1 MFHIKRLYRFILEAF
16 VPIFSM
22 TFGICLFI
30 VLMQFL
36 WKYVEDMVGKGLDT
50 VVLGELFFYSALYL
64 IPMALPLAILL
75 GSLMTFGNMGER
87 LELLAIKASGV
98 SLLKAMSPLIILV
111 SIISIGAF
119 FFQNEAMPRIAV
131 KQKTLLTSIKQ
142 KSPELDI
149 PEGSFYNGIENYSI
163 YVKKKNKETRIL
175 YDVMIY
181 NTSEGFNDMMVFVC
195 DSAKM
200 SVAETKDFLLLNL
213 YSGQRFSSFR
223 EADINSN
230 NTYKSRSNQFVPYSR
245 ENFKQKDIII
255 KFDTNFNRLDE
266 SSMEGSGIAMNLSK
280 LHFSRDSVQ
289 NLLDSMNIVDRKT
302 MKHSYLRHFIAQDT
316 ASTQATKPHKEIA
329 KLDFDSLL
337 NSLPRTTTLSVF
349 ERASSGEEN
358 NASTFLI
365 QSYTKNTY
373 QQQVRHYKL
382 LAHQKFTLSF
392 ACLIFFFI
400 GAPLG
405 AIIRKG
411 GLGMPVIISVILFI
425 IYYILDTMGIKMAR
439 DGIWLIPIGM
449 WFSSMI
455 LFPLGVF
462 LTYKAMNDS
471 ALFNVEA
478 YNKYF
483 YKILRIKPALKVSIE
498 EKSHILQQI
507 PTVAQLG
514 ADPDLV
520 ERMNKMDIDKLKEA
534 VLTKAT
540 DEQEQKARLLALA
553 ILKDKGAS
561 LDQMIEQQDI
571 SVKESKAGLFNSSA
585 LWTGIT
591 YIIALICIIIGQ
603 KTKAD
608 TLVYIAG
615 IAYFVMFLRTL
626 TYYTNFYNASHPKK
640 KKSYHTIVVVLAFFL
655 FPIMYFFIKKQM
667 EKDINRTEPIIV
679 SE

>member
-1 MFHIKRLYRFILEAF
+1 MFHIKRLYKFILEAF

-50 VVLGELFFYSALYL
+50 TVLGELFFYSALYL

-98 SLLKAMSPLIILV
+98 SLLKAMSPLIILI
-111 SIISIGAF
+111 SAISIGAF

-149 PEGSFYNGIENYSI
+149 PEGSFYNGIQDYSI
-163 YVKKKNKETRIL
+163 FVKKKNKETRML

-200 SVAETKDFLLLNL
+200 SVPETKDFLLLNL
-213 YSGQRFSSFR
+213 YSGQRFSTFR
-223 EADINSN
+223 EADINN
-230 NTYKSRSNQFVPYSR
+230 NNAYRSKSNQFVSYSR

-255 KFDTNFNRLDE
+255 NFDSNFNRLDE
-266 SSMEGSGIAMNLSK
+266 ASMEGAAISMNLSK
-280 LHFSRDSVQ
+280 LNASKDSVQ
-289 NLLDSMNIVDRKT
+289 LLLDSMNIVDRQSMT
-302 MKHSYLRHFIAQDT
+302 YTYLRSFDST
-316 ASTQATKPHKEIA
+316 ENDSTKASKPAKSIA
-329 KLDFDSLL
+329 KLDFDSLV
-337 NSLPRTTTLSVF
+337 NSLPRAKMLSVY
-349 ERASSGEEN
+349 ERASYSEEN
-358 NASTFLI
+358 NSSSYMI
-365 QSYTKNTY
+365 QSFTKNTY

-382 LAHQKFTLSF
+382 LTHQKFTLSF

-425 IYYILDTMGIKMAR
+425 VYYILDTMGTKMAR

-449 WFSSMI
+449 WFSSMV

-471 ALFNVEA
+471 ALFNLEA
-478 YNKYF
+478 YHKYF
-483 YKILRIKPALKVSIE
+483 NKILRIKPALKVSVE
-498 EKSHILQQI
+498 EKNKVLQQI

-514 ADPDLV
+514 TAPDLV
-520 ERMNKMDIDKLKEA
+520 ERMGKMDIDKLKEA
-534 VLTKAT
+534 VLSKPT
-540 DEQEQKARLLALA
+540 DEQEAKARLLALA

-561 LDQMIEQQDI
+561 LDQMIDQQDK
-571 SVKESKAGLFNSSA
+571 SVKESKATLFNTSA
-585 LWTGIT
+585 LWTGIA
-591 YIIALICIIIGQ
+591 YAIALICLIFAP
-603 KTKAD
+603 KAI
-608 TLVYIAG
+608 LYVAEIS
-615 IAYFVMFLRTL
+615 YFVLFLRSM
-626 TYYTNFYNASHPKK
+626 TYYSNFYNGSYPKK
-640 KKSYHTIVVVLAFFL
+640 SKSYHTIVVLLAFFL
-655 FPIMYFFIKKQM
+655 FPLIYLFIKKQI
-667 EKDINRTEPIIV
+667 EKEINKTDPIIV